1 MRSKILVVVLVLF
14 LSLIFVS
21 SGLTA
26 LYIINDLEG
35 KNVCITNMSL
45 EISKY
50 QELGYELILVPPS
63 NLKLTFLPSLE
74 EGEIKGTETQG
85 SVIETQGSVKVL
97 DWTSYLDGNYY
108 YVEGILK
115 NVSKAKVEYVQVK
128 VIAYDSSKKLVT
140 LKERYVNPY
149 DLAPGQEATF
159 KVMVKHNSRIDTFGL
174 RVDWK

>member
-1 MRSKILVVVLVLF
+1 MKNRILLLVLVVF
-14 LSLIFVS
+14 LSLVFVS
-21 SGLTA
+21 SGFA
-26 LYIINDLEG
+26 NLYIINDLEG
-35 KNVCITNMSL
+35 KNVCITNINAL
-45 EISKY
+45 IAEY
-50 QELGYELILVPPS
+50 RELGYTLILVKYS
-63 NLKLTFLPSLE
+63 NLKLKASGAKET
-74 EGEIKGTETQG
+74 EITQTG
-85 SVIETQGSVKVL
+85 ADIQIV

-115 NVSKAKVEYVQVK
+115 NVSKVKVEYVQVK

-140 LKERYVNPY
+140 LKESYANPY